1 MRWREPL
8 YAGDR
13 VRKHLEEYRQLLRE
27 TDILPAG
34 MKDFYLIVSP
44 ANEKNLMEL
53 IPVSCLRGVRY
64 RADRMRILGVA
75 ADRWEAC
82 ALCEKMLG
90 DCYRSCGTLDRDA
103 VREWLQREARE
114 TRETQEP
121 AEE

>member
-13 VRKHLEEYRQLLRE
+13 VLEHLDEYRQLLSK
-27 TDILPAG
+27 TDVLPAG

-64 RADRMRILGVA
+64 RADTMWVLGVA
-75 ADRWEAC
+75 ADRREAC
-82 ALCEKMLG
+82 ALCERMLG
-90 DCYRSCGTLDRDA
+90 ECYRSCGTLDRDS
-103 VREWLQREARE
+103 VRKWMQREA
-114 TRETQEP
+114 QEP